1 MIAGRG
7 DRAAQRGNPLALRLS
22 RRHSHACRLRGHGG
36 ASGRG
41 KRRSEG
47 AARPGP
53 GAVGAARA
61 TAATDRGAGSE
72 ARRAGGQGA
81 ARARHCPLA
90 GPFRTAPGPQD
101 GEGGRTPA
109 PQRPA
114 QSGRARAATSER
126 GRASRP
132 RRGSPGAAR
141 DGFLGGARLRRRSP
155 LGGRRPQAQRR
166 TPRGGGGRPARFRR
180 RLPAAQRRRQR
191 ALSRRPHSR
200 SPRRLR
206 RRAADLREPA
216 AQVSRRRRGSAGATR
231 ARALPA
237 RSRAQGRGEGG
248 SQPADRGAPAGAG
261 IGALAAAPAGIVR
274 RAAMRTRTIA
284 RWSKA
289 GWGGALALALAVP
302 VRAQQDPPPPPVPP
316 QAMDPQIQGQ
326 PSPRPAAKPKPPV
339 QRPENAPI
347 TEQSPRPPPD
357 GNIQPVPGTPEEYTI
372 VKGDTLWDLSQKF
385 LSNPWYWP
393 KIWSLNPSIE
403 NPHWIYPGNK
413 LRIVPGEGGAQAP
426 AQVQAE
432 EPGIDAEAL
441 NAPEETPPGASW
453 ETSVTTSD
461 TPDLEVVKKNS
472 RETRA
477 ALNSVSVSGKLAFSP
492 PPVLSVRTS
501 GLVTPEEMRDAGT
514 LEASF
519 EEKQMLSTYDTAYA
533 RFRHEVPAQVGDKL
547 LLFRPEGPIV
557 HPVSGRILA

>member
-1 MIAGRG
+1 
-7 DRAAQRGNPLALRLS
+7 
-22 RRHSHACRLRGHGG
+22 
-36 ASGRG
+36 
-41 KRRSEG
+41 
-47 AARPGP
+47 
-53 GAVGAARA
+53 
-61 TAATDRGAGSE
+61 
-72 ARRAGGQGA
+72 
-81 ARARHCPLA
+81 
-90 GPFRTAPGPQD
+90 
-101 GEGGRTPA
+101 
-109 PQRPA
+109 
-114 QSGRARAATSER
+114 
-126 GRASRP
+126 
-132 RRGSPGAAR
+132 
-141 DGFLGGARLRRRSP
+141 
-155 LGGRRPQAQRR
+155 
-166 TPRGGGGRPARFRR
+166 
-180 RLPAAQRRRQR
+180 
-191 ALSRRPHSR
+191 
-200 SPRRLR
+200 
-206 RRAADLREPA
+206 
-216 AQVSRRRRGSAGATR
+216 
-231 ARALPA
+231 
-237 RSRAQGRGEGG
+237 
-248 SQPADRGAPAGAG
+248 
-261 IGALAAAPAGIVR
+261 
-274 RAAMRTRTIA
+274 MRTRTIA

-289 GWGGALALALAVP
+289 GWGGALALALALP

-316 QAMDPQIQGQ
+316 QAMDPQTQGQ
-326 PSPRPAAKPKPPV
+326 PGPRPAAKPKPPV

-441 NAPEETPPGASW
+441 NSPEEVPAGASW
-453 ETSVTTSD
+453 ETSVTTSQ
-461 TPDLEVVKKNS
+461 TPDLEVVKQSS

-477 ALNSVSVSGKLAFSP
+477 ALNTVSVSGKLAFSP
-492 PPVLSVRTS
+492 PSVLTVRTS

-519 EEKQMLSTYDTAYA
+519 EEKQMLATFDTAYA

-557 HPVSGRILA
+557 HPVSGRILARQTKTVGVAKVLSIQGTQATVQIERTFEEVERGDFVRPWVTQEKRIAPRPNGSDVIGRIVQNVNPGLSTYGEYQEVFIDRGVQEGVEEGNTFAVLRQGDGLNDTFVTKSYTAGTQGARAAKVAVPEESVGMLLVVDAREHLSTAVVIKSIRELKAGDLVEMRAPGSAGGVP